1 MANQDIPVS
10 GLQNTN
16 SISTEDLALVTV
28 VDELSATGYTSKHI
42 TEGNRARQYLG
53 SFTWQD
59 LETEAK
65 DIFGAINEA
74 ATTGGNNVFYIH
86 WTSPSTITESG
97 ADIAAAYADGSDLVI
112 LYTDSQTGQV
122 YTLPLVKVDD
132 NAGALNLSFG
142 ATIYQKAQ
150 MVAYLQLLKPSYTI
164 QGKDCTTIRVPVI
177 KDTTTTSTTETWS
190 AKKIN
195 DTIAAKTEIND
206 TTTSTTTT
214 WSSDKIADELADKA
228 EIADT
233 VVSTASAWSSSRIVG
248 LLPTDTAQGAIATFT
263 DGADGV
269 SIVDSVFEV
278 VAQQEGSGDPSPS
291 NPRPITGF
299 TGCNIVKAGKNL
311 CKAYDFTAGIYIY
324 SSNGKIKINGTVS
337 DTSYTP
343 TASQA
348 KSNNL
353 CFALKPGTYIP
364 SVVGTLPTGA
374 FINIVSENNVSLSQ
388 GAAFTLTEETE
399 VFYRIVV
406 PAGTY
411 DFETYAQIEVGSTAT
426 TYEPYNSSVINVD
439 WTTEAGTVYGGGLN
453 LTTGVLEGTHKHITI
468 TGGSWAWYEQAKQ
481 GYILDILGDDIGS
494 MGTTPVCN
502 KLVGILIGDRMS
514 HIGNF
519 VALVSSGKGIGVSI
533 PNCET
538 QEDVNTWFA
547 NNSIDIAYEL
557 ATPIT
562 YQLTPHELNT
572 LLGTNNIW
580 CDTGDSSVTYH
591 ADVQKYIDKKIAAA
605 LSNRGLNLSKSAE
618 PEEKEPEEVKEEVK
632 EEQEGA
638 NNER

>member
-248 LLPTDTAQGAIATFT
+248 LLPTDTASGAIASFD

-269 SIVDSVFEV
+269 PIVDGVFEV
-278 VAQQEGSGDPSPS
+278 VASQAGTGDPSS
-291 NPRPITGF
+291 TNPRVISGATGMSIYRAGANLWDEQWEVGGLNANGDK
-299 TGCNIVKAGKNL
+299 TANYNTSIVSKNL
-311 CKAYDFTAGIYIY
+311 IPVKPNQTYYLVGSADRKKYYY
-324 SSNGKIKINGTVS
+324 SYWDNTKTRTGSRVQL
-337 DTSYTP
+337 DTSRTITTP
-343 TASQA
+343 ANCYYLLFMQFQEGDTY
-348 KSNNL
+348 NNDISINYP
-353 CFALKPGTYIP
+353 ATDTTYHAY
-364 SVVGTLPTGA
+364 TGA
-374 FINIVSENNVSLSQ
+374 VYNI
-388 GAAFTLTEETE
+388 
-399 VFYRIVV
+399 
-406 PAGTY
+406 
-411 DFETYAQIEVGSTAT
+411 
-426 TYEPYNSSVINVD
+426 D
-439 WTTEAGTVYGGGLN
+439 WTDEAGTVYGGTLN
-453 LTTGVLEGTHKHITI
+453 ATTGVLTVTYA
-468 TGGSWAWYEQAKQ
+468 TV
-481 GYILDILGDDIGS
+481 DMGDLSYTYDATYTR
-494 MGTTPVCN
+494 MTTTPTDLKTGVT
-502 KLVGILIGDRMS
+502 ILTM
-514 HIGNF
+514 
-519 VALVSSGKGIGVSI
+519 LLK
-533 PNCET
+533 CEKFLPIT
-538 QEDVNTWFA
+538 DGR
-547 NNSIDIAYEL
+547 DIANVPENAVYNGIANDVPNVNFKTSYTDPAQFKTDFTGTKL
-557 ATPIT
+557 CYPIENPVQI
-562 YQLTPHELNT
+562 QLESFILPT
-572 LLGTNNIW
+572 LLGSNNIY